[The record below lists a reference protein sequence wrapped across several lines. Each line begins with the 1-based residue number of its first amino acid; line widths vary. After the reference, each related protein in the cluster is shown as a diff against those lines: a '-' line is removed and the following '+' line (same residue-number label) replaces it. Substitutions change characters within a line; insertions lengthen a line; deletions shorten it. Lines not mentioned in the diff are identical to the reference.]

1 MHLRIRK
8 LVVPTMLEAR
18 ALHLVTS
25 TQINGTD
32 NPMARKGI
40 TVVVAPELMSQTGYT
55 DGDESWYAVCSVGN
69 AMAKAPIIY
78 QKRQALRVVSRFSPT
93 DPHVFDMNEYL
104 WGAEERGQVA
114 AGYPYTIF
122 RCRPGALS

>member
-1 MHLRIRK
+1 M
-8 LVVPTMLEAR
+8 VPLAVAGLDGARNGRRDEAR

-69 AMAKAPIIY
+69 AMAKAPMC
-78 QKRQALRVVSRFSPT
+78 T
-93 DPHVFDMNEYL
+93 
-104 WGAEERGQVA
+104 
-114 AGYPYTIF
+114 
-122 RCRPGALS
+122 LS